1 RKPALPF
8 GGLQMLYIGD
18 LSQLPPVVNDYDWR
32 TLSKYYSSAFFF
44 HAQVMNQKTPIYMEL
59 KKIYRQSDAEFI
71 NILNNIRN
79 NQVVKQDLEVLERL
93 YRPGFKPEKEG
104 EYIILT
110 THNAKADVINQ
121 KELARLPGTL
131 HKFQARISG

>member
-1 RKPALPF
+1 
-8 GGLQMLYIGD
+8 
-18 LSQLPPVVNDYDWR
+18 
-32 TLSKYYSSAFFF
+32 
-44 HAQVMNQKTPIYMEL
+44 
-59 KKIYRQSDAEFI
+59 
-71 NILNNIRN
+71 
-79 NQVVKQDLEVLERL
+79 VVKQDLEVLERL

-131 HKFQARISG
+131 HKFQARISGEFNERNFTTERELCLKEGSQVMFIKNDKGETRRYYNGKIGTVKRMKGKDIFVVFPGEQEELLVEEETWQNIRY